1 MLYDYP
7 PLDHTNKW
15 HSSFDNITLPSLHNN
30 SVSWSDSLSVRGL
43 ASQLLFQLSQPV
55 GLLLEVS
62 QTLDKEFIPISLS
75 FCQLFNQSFCRPVS
89 QSLKQSASNP
99 VTQTVSK
106 LDS

>member
-62 QTLDKEFIPISLS
+62 QTLDKV
-75 FCQLFNQSFCRPVS
+75 FNQSLILSVIQSVIPSTS
-89 QSLKQSASNP
+89 QSITKIISQ
-99 VTQTVSK
+99 
-106 LDS
+106 